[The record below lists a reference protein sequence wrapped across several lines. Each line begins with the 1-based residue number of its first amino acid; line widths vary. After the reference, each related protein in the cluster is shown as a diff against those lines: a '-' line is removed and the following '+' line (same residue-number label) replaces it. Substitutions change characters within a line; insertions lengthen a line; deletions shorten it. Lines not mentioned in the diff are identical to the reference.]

1 MSSAKSKQTPYDRWP
16 GKENCKKFIGTYNPC
31 HPGSDLVIPD
41 FLDYHDKF
49 ERGKWCIYR
58 IFLPKRTDI

>member
-1 MSSAKSKQTPYDRWP
+1 MSSAKVSKRPMTAGRA
-16 GKENCKKFIGTYNPC
+16 KKIGTYNPC

>member
-1 MSSAKSKQTPYDRWP
+1 MSSAKVSKRPMTAGRA
-16 GKENCKKFIGTYNPC
+16 KKIAKNSYNPC

-49 ERGKWCIYR
+49 ARGKWCIYR
-58 IFLPKRTDI
+58 ILLPKRTDI